1 MTLEDFKTKLRSAP
15 EKINFSDTITVIEE
29 NYNFTNAAFKNGD
42 LENSSTQ
49 NLGSCKVFS
58 FALKQKFTKE
68 ETLACFAQFYF
79 IDVLENP
86 NGTDHQNIRN
96 FMKTGFEGLVF
107 EKEALTEKNA

>member
-1 MTLEDFKTKLRSAP
+1 MALDDFKNKLRSTP
-15 EKINFSDTITVIEE
+15 EKINFSDTITIIEE
-29 NYNFTNAAFKNGD
+29 NYNFTTSAFKNGD
-42 LENSSTQ
+42 LQNSSTQ

-58 FALKQKFTKE
+58 FALKQQFTKE

-96 FMKTGFEGLVF
+96 FMNTGFDGLVF
-107 EKEALTEKNA
+107 ENETLTEK

>member
-1 MTLEDFKTKLRSAP
+1 MTLDDFKNKLRSTP
-15 EKINFSDTITVIEE
+15 EKLNFSDTITVIEE
-29 NYNFTNAAFKNGD
+29 NYNFTPSAFKNGD
-42 LENSSTQ
+42 LQNSDKQ

-86 NGTDHQNIRN
+86 NKTNHQNIRN
-96 FMKTGFEGLVF
+96 FMNTGFEGLVF
-107 EKEALTEKNA
+107 ENKTLKEKK